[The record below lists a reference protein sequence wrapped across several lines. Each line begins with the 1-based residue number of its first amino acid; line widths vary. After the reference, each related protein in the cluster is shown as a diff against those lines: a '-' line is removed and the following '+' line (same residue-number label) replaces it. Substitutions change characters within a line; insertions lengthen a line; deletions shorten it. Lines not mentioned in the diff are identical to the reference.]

1 MSSLQHDPE
10 KWVPVFRKDHAQI
23 KIERDDDFEE
33 TSSGSGGTGIP
44 FGTVMDQALNDWKLA
59 VERSWS
65 ADAPDWSETARLVA
79 AIAATGENPTL
90 RLASMQAVP
99 SLRNASARW
108 PDRNAG
114 EIAKRRLGIV
124 LEVLNTLTAPR
135 FGKRD
140 GEVKPPTPDERCR
153 QLLGLPSDRHLAATE
168 IHRAF
173 KRAAKTAHPDAGGS
187 AQAFLELAAARDAL
201 MHPDGRKGG

>member
-1 MSSLQHDPE
+1 LRAAA
-10 KWVPVFRKDHAQI
+10 W
-23 KIERDDDFEE
+23 DFLYFDFNRWHQANSKFSDLEFH
-33 TSSGSGGTGIP
+33 SCQRGAAIP
-44 FGTVMDQALNDWKLA
+44 FGIAMDQALNDWKLA
-59 VERSWS
+59 VERCWS
-65 ADAPDWSETARLVA
+65 ADAPDWRETARLVA
-79 AIAATGENPTL
+79 GIAASGENPTL
-90 RLASMQAVP
+90 RLASMQAMP

-135 FGKRD
+135 FGKR
-140 GEVKPPTPDERCR
+140 GCEVKPLTPDERCR
-153 QLLGLPSDRHLAATE
+153 QLLGLPSDRYLAATE

-173 KRAAKTAHPDAGGS
+173 KRAAKTAHPDGGGS

-201 MHPDGRKGG
+201 IHPDSRKGG